1 MRDENDLLQTGELPT
16 DPEDQGNVVDLHGRP
31 IRVKDMPVDDHAER
45 GACGVLLRANGEGVA
60 DSGLLP
66 EHFGDQGWRAVF
78 TTMADLRRADRPSDP
93 PAVVAAMQRQYPRE
107 LAGLVDS
114 DGYRAARVVF
124 RAASDAPAP
133 EVAAAYRDRVISMA
147 IRREMVLHAERL
159 AEMARS
165 PAVPMAD
172 VAREWDTAGERL
184 RARPGADRG
193 FRLVGDVAREVVEQ
207 AWERA
212 YGATVGVFSTG
223 FPALD
228 AQLDGGLSV
237 GDLAIIGGRPGMG
250 KTAFALSM
258 SRKAARKGTGV
269 LVLSL
274 ELMASIAVRRVLA
287 QESRLST
294 TLLKTGKHADGDP
307 MNRRE
312 YERAMESAAN
322 LYGDRF
328 YIGDK
333 PALGLA
339 DVRSAIRTVKREC
352 PELGIVIVDYI
363 QIMSFTGRGSASTS
377 NLVGDAAQR
386 LRDMGKE
393 EGVSIG
399 ALSQLNRATEDNLDK
414 KPTPAN
420 LRDSG
425 GLEAAAS
432 IILFPW
438 RRGILN
444 PNDPTIQEEAAI
456 IVAKATDGK
465 TGEVPFKWHAA
476 YQEFADEEITWA
488 RNAQGNRP
496 RVSGGNPFAPA
507 EDDDVKW

>member
-1 MRDENDLLQTGELPT
+1 MRDENDLLQTGELPP
-16 DPEDQGNVVDLHGRP
+16 DPEDDGNVVDMHGRP
-31 IRVKDMPVDDHAER
+31 VVARDMPVDDHAER
-45 GACGVLLRANGEGVA
+45 GACGVLLRANGDGIKDA
-60 DSGLLP
+60 GLTP
-66 EHFGDQGWRAVF
+66 EHFGDRGWRAVF
-78 TTMADLRRADRPSDP
+78 TTMDRLARSDRPCDP
-93 PAVVAAMQRQYPRE
+93 AAVVATMQRECPVE
-107 LAGLVDS
+107 LAGLKDS
-114 DGYRAARVVF
+114 GGYRAARAIF

-133 EVAAAYRDRVISMA
+133 DVAAAYRDRVISMA

-184 RARPGADRG
+184 RARPGADKG

-223 FPALD
+223 MPRLD
-228 AQLDGGLSV
+228 AQLDGGFIP
-237 GDLAIIGGRPGMG
+237 GDLVVVGGRPGSG
-250 KTAFALSM
+250 KSAAALSI
-258 SRKAARKGTGV
+258 SRKAARKGIGV

-274 ELMASIAVRRVLA
+274 ELMASIACRRILA

-294 TLLKTGKHADGDP
+294 TLLKTGKHADGNP
-307 MNRRE
+307 MSQRE
-312 YERAMESAAN
+312 YERAMESAAH
-322 LYGDRF
+322 LYADRLW
-328 YIGDK
+328 IGDK
-333 PALGLA
+333 PALTVA
-339 DVRSAIRTVKREC
+339 DIRSATRTVKREC
-352 PELGIVIVDYI
+352 PELGIIVVDYL
-363 QIMSFTGRGSASTS
+363 QIMSFTGGGRQSTAT
-377 NLVGDAAQR
+377 VIGDAAQA
-386 LRDMGKE
+386 LRNMAKE
-393 EGVSIG
+393 EGV
-399 ALSQLNRATEDNLDK
+399 AMMVLSQLNRDTDTNLDK
-414 KPTPAN
+414 KPMLSN

-425 GLEAAAS
+425 GIEAAATVV
-432 IILFPW
+432 LFPW
-438 RRGILN
+438 RRGIVA
-444 PNDPTIQEEAAI
+444 PNDAAVQEEACI

-496 RVSGGNPFAPA
+496 RVQGGNPFAPA